1 MIRVFVIREVRLT
14 LGGKWNSI
22 SLGSR
27 ARATHS
33 FRRMASSSWFENLR
47 AGPGSKWRLRLPNLY
62 RVAAMPAVNMPP
74 VTRSKGFHVLSSILS
89 LTFINLA
96 HVRAA
101 IACGWKLGLPPSSN
115 SSRLNISTS
124 VRCADCSVRDLWEGF
139 CARDDED
146 AIFASLSLHQ
156 REYVIAWLT
165 WTLSQTTLHLHRL
178 PSCRDSHACLTTSYQ
193 DDVLYIVSTFD

>member
-1 MIRVFVIREVRLT
+1 MIIVFVIREVRLT

-62 RVAAMPAVNMPP
+62 RVAAMPAVSMPP

-146 AIFASLSLHQ
+146 AILRHCRCISESTSSHDRRGRCHRPRCIFIVCHRAET
-156 REYVIAWLT
+156 RVPAT
-165 WTLSQTTLHLHRL
+165 RL
-178 PSCRDSHACLTTSYQ
+178 PIKMAC
-193 DDVLYIVSTFD
+193 YI